1 MSASNTSDK
10 VDVSSRA
17 VKFNS

>member
-10 VDVSSRA
+10 VDVSSRV